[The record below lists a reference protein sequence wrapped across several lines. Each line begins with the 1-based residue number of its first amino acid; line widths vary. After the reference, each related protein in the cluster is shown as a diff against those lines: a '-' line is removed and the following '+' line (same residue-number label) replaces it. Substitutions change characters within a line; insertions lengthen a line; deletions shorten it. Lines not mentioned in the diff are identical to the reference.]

1 MLSLTR
7 ALLSDKPLF
16 VILTAYS
23 IRASFYSLSA
33 LMGETMRGLGGDLA
47 SGELVI
53 REDGA
58 EPRVLSTSLFS
69 RWMPPMSDRS
79 RPPETGDGRHF
90 APTRAPGRVKE
101 VSNVSNPIVKDIRA
115 LAQKRH
121 RDETGLF
128 LAEGLKL
135 VGDALDAGW
144 EIQTLVIA
152 RAAAG
157 HESWRR
163 PPRGPCRWVATSSKP
178 TPRCWRRSPVATIR
192 RTPSACSVA
201 G

>member
-1 MLSLTR
+1 
-7 ALLSDKPLF
+7 
-16 VILTAYS
+16 
-23 IRASFYSLSA
+23 
-33 LMGETMRGLGGDLA
+33 
-47 SGELVI
+47 
-53 REDGA
+53 
-58 EPRVLSTSLFS
+58 
-69 RWMPPMSDRS
+69 MSDRS

-101 VSNVSNPIVKDIRA
+101 VSSVSNPIVKDIRA

-157 HESWRR
+157 HEFLEKTAARTVSLGGDVLEANAKVLEAIRWPSWTSRAAMSSSRSTASAIRAISARSLEPPMPRARR
-163 PPRGPCRWVATSSKP
+163 ASS
-178 TPRCWRRSPVATIR
+178 
-192 RTPSACSVA
+192 
-201 G
+201 